1 MVLSYIQSSSAS
13 KKVIPQN
20 IPLLNWL
27 TKFMNRLKTTITYLE
42 VFIDLSKV
50 FDTIHHR
57 MLLKK
62 LENYGIKGTNLSWF
76 RSHLTNRKQCIQ
88 ITNDSKNDL
97 RSTICGVL
105 QGSILGPLIF
115 LVYVNDLPSSSKIS
129 NPIMFAEDTN
139 LFYEHKNV
147 IKLFATVNEKLT
159 NIND

>member
-1 MVLSYIQSSSAS
+1 
-13 KKVIPQN
+13 
-20 IPLLNWL
+20 
-27 TKFMNRLKTTITYLE
+27 
-42 VFIDLSKV
+42 
-50 FDTIHHR
+50 

-62 LENYGIKGTNLSWF
+62 LENYGIKATNLS
-76 RSHLTNRKQCIQ
+76 
-88 ITNDSKNDL
+88 
-97 RSTICGVL
+97 ICGVL